1 MHQGGGARGA
11 SHTQHPRRTETRR
24 LRPRRVWFGRMAG
37 FLRSGFNADERRGFG
52 VGRGDSLGELC
63 CRESQGEV
71 GCREG
76 GRAAHAR
83 CRVVQQGRRMGVGH
97 GGCWSPVF
105 EWGRS
110 QGLCGPPEGAALA
123 REQGRA
129 GLAGGPG
136 SPWGQVSQVAIRV
149 PSELRVHPP
158 SRVVFPGSSR
168 ALARP
173 SSRLCT
179 PLCLACCSRRRGR
192 CKTGAVGKQRRRWK
206 RGRRAQRGR
215 PGPDVNGTGE
225 DPVQF

>member
-1 MHQGGGARGA
+1 MLQREPG
-11 SHTQHPRRTETRR
+11 
-24 LRPRRVWFGRMAG
+24 
-37 FLRSGFNADERRGFG
+37 RSGAQRGLFSAWEEEPY
-52 VGRGDSLGELC
+52 VPAAEWS
-63 CRESQGEV
+63 S
-71 GCREG
+71 REG
-76 GRAAHAR
+76 KWVWGTEVAGAPSSSGEEARDCAA
-83 CRVVQQGRRMGVGH
+83 
-97 GGCWSPVF
+97 P
-105 EWGRS
+105 
-110 QGLCGPPEGAALA
+110 L

-136 SPWGQVSQVAIRV
+136 SPWGQASQVAIRV
-149 PSELRVHPP
+149 PAELRVRPP

-179 PLCLACCSRRRGR
+179 PLCLACCSRRRGW

-215 PGPDVNGTGE
+215 PGPDVNGTDE